1 MLAFFPLILF
11 RKKCIYLSISVEFLS
26 TYFQLNQKEKER
38 EKYTVWQA
46 ASMIYCKEIIIID
59 SFFMMGLLVSSV
71 LAGSF

>member
-11 RKKCIYLSISVEFLS
+11 RKNITYLLFLEFLS